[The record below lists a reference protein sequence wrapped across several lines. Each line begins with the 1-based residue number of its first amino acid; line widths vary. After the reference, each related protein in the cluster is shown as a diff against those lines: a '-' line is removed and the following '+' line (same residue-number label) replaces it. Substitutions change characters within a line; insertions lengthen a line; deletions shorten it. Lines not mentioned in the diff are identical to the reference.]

1 MYQEIAHFYDAIH
14 AQLTEDIPFI
24 LALAADAGE
33 PVLELGCGTGRVLRP
48 LVANG
53 FEVVGVDDS
62 AEMLALVDPTI
73 TTHHANILT
82 LDLAQKAFS
91 FAIFSHNTAHHFN
104 EKQLD
109 TVLGRVRTHLRNEG
123 WLLLDLAN
131 PFLMARVE
139 DEERFEIENVFI
151 DPETKKVVRQYS
163 RWQNDVIAQILH
175 VEWQYK
181 LQGSALITAQTDYH
195 YIEEDALQRLLG
207 KHGFEEIMLFGG
219 YDSSLFKEDSPRMLV
234 IAR

>member
-1 MYQEIAHFYDAIH
+1 MYEEIARFYDAIH

-33 PVLELGCGTGRVLRP
+33 PILELGCGTGRVLQP

-62 AEMLALVDPTI
+62 AEMLALVDPTF
-73 TTHHANILT
+73 TTHHADILA

-91 FAIFSHNTAHHFN
+91 FAIFSHNTAHHFDTQ
-104 EKQLD
+104 QLD
-109 TVLGRVRTHLRNEG
+109 TVLARVRSHLRDGG

-151 DPETKKVVRQYS
+151 DPATKKTVRQYS
-163 RWQNDVIAQILH
+163 RWKNDVATQTLH
-175 VEWQYK
+175 AEWQYK
-181 LQGSALITAQTDYH
+181 MKGSPLIATQTDYH
-195 YIEEDALQRLLG
+195 YIDEESLHKMLV
-207 KHGFEEIMLFGG
+207 KNGFEEMMLFGG
-219 YDSSLFKEDSPRMLV
+219 YDSSDFREDSLRMLV